1 MRTGE
6 NIYKRKDGRWE
17 ARYRKGRDADG
28 KLIYGS
34 CYGKTYTEA
43 KSKAVAAQ
51 QNLGKENDA
60 IVLNPLSVSA
70 LCDEWLELNR
80 IRLKEATYAKYR
92 GAIEKHLK
100 PQFGERKLSD
110 LNSESIRQFG
120 TILIE
125 EKKLLPK
132 TAKDILLILH
142 SVIDYARKKEP
153 DVFSH
158 IDFVYPKET
167 PSELRVLSTAEQSVL
182 TNYLLADIDPCK
194 FGVLLAL
201 WTGIRIGE
209 LCALRWDHVDLQEC
223 CIHIDSTMQRLP
235 DMRVDAPAKTKVV
248 IDTPKSLASVRTIPL
263 NPRATAL
270 SRQMRPV
277 DPCSYILTGTGRYM
291 EPRILQYH
299 FGRYAQFCRLDG
311 VHFHTLRHTFA
322 TRSIEVGFEIKS
334 LSEILGHANTTIT
347 LNRYVHCS
355 MKLKRD
361 NMRKLQAIG
370 M

>member
-28 KLIYGS
+28 CLIYGS

-43 KSKAVAAQ
+43 KSKAAAAQ
-51 QNLGKENDA
+51 QSLRKENTVIEPHA
-60 IVLNPLSVSA
+60 MSVGA
-70 LCDEWLELNR
+70 VCDEWLELNR

-92 GAIEKHLK
+92 CTIERHLK
-100 PQFGERKLSD
+100 PQFGSLKIHD
-110 LNSESIRQFG
+110 LNSELVRQFG
-120 TILIE
+120 AVLIE
-125 EKKLLPK
+125 EKKLAPK
-132 TAKDILLILH
+132 TVKDILLILH
-142 SVIDYARKKEP
+142 SVIDYARKQDP
-153 DVFSH
+153 DRLCH
-158 IDFVYPKET
+158 IDFVYPKEAST
-167 PSELRVLSTAEQSVL
+167 ELRVLSPDEQRIL
-182 TNYLLADIDPCK
+182 TNYLLADMDPCK

-209 LCALRWDHVDLQEC
+209 LCALRWDHVDLYEC

-235 DMRVDAPAKTKVV
+235 DMRKDAPSKTRVV
-248 IDTPKSLASVRTIPL
+248 IDTPKSPASVRTIPL
-263 NPRATAL
+263 NPRAAEL
-270 SRQMRPV
+270 CEQMRPHNNCAYV
-277 DPCSYILTGTGRYM
+277 LTGTGKFM

-299 FGRYAQFCRLDG
+299 FDRYVQFCGLEG

-334 LSEILGHANTTIT
+334 LSEILGHANTSIT

-361 NMRKLQAIG
+361 NMLKLQSIG